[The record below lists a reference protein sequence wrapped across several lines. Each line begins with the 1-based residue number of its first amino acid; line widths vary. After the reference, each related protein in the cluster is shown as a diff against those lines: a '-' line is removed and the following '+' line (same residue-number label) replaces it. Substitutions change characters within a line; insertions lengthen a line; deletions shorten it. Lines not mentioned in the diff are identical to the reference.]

1 MFYPLFIPV
10 SLSVM
15 PILQVL
21 VHLSSPN
28 PFAAQKCFSFEPTT
42 HSASHK
48 HTTFCLVIICVYLSL
63 SLGIVFLFLGY
74 ACLLGCY
81 SHVWLFVTPWTI
93 ALKAPL
99 SMGFSGEGGGGCCA
113 LLQGIFPI
121 QGLNLY
127 LLHCK
132 QILYPPGKPL
142 LRAVVLKVR
151 FSEPQHWHPHHWG
164 LLRDEN
170 PQTLGVVLNSLR
182 FYKTSMWFWW
192 VFENHLFRASAFC
205 LRHRVNIYLIL
216 SEWHVMS

>member
-63 SLGIVFLFLGY
+63 SLGIVFLLFRVCML
-74 ACLLGCY
+74 AWLLQSCLTLCDPMDY
-81 SHVWLFVTPWTI
+81 SPQGPSVHGILW
-93 ALKAPL
+93 
-99 SMGFSGEGGGGCCA
+99 GGGGGCCA

-142 LRAVVLKVR
+142 LRAVVLKVW